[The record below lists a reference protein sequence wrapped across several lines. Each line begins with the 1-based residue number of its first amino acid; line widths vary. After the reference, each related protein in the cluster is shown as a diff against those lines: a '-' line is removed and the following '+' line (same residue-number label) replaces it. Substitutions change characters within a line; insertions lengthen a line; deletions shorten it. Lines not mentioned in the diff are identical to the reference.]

1 MKKRLWIPVALCLL
15 AGCASINYMGD
26 SYPPT
31 QHVDLFFSE
40 NDIQKE
46 YKIIGRM
53 EATADADE
61 IIYSSE
67 KFTETILKKAREKGA
82 DGIVIQDF
90 GNVMTGMTES
100 RNRTETTEERKRG
113 TVRRENETVSHS
125 IDEKR
130 RVEALVIKYQEP

>member
-1 MKKRLWIPVALCLL
+1 MKMRLWIPVVLLLL
-15 AGCASINYMGD
+15 AGCASIHYMGE

-31 QHVDLFFSE
+31 QHVDLFFAE
-40 NDIQKE
+40 KDIQKE
-46 YKIIGRM
+46 YKVIGRM

-61 IIYSSE
+61 IVYSSE
-67 KFTETILKKAREKGA
+67 KFTREILKKAGEKGA
-82 DGIVIQDF
+82 DAIVILDF
-90 GNVMTGMTES
+90 GKVATGMTES